1 MSENMDTGPSGG
13 GGDPRP
19 SGSRGLDP
27 QPKDYK
33 EVPLPPGVCKERYRI
48 KNGAIALYA
57 LGDSH
62 LRKGSFFPKL
72 YADARA
78 GEETDPRFSA
88 LNRQLHWETEDSRYE
103 SGYCLTE
110 AYLAQLLEL
119 VESKKGKATAYFLS
133 IGTNDLR
140 EAKRDG
146 KEEEVERLMGHF
158 RTLMNRVM
166 ETPGAVL
173 FILEPI
179 PCNKGIGTERDQLD
193 QELEA
198 ECRKHR
204 KVRYVTLSHGEKPDL
219 IKKNGSFHQE
229 KHWKDQIHFNA
240 KGSSFVVKA
249 LIRAQ
254 KETSSEFFLVDKQ
267 AREIRGHAARHDM
280 AQGRYQA
287 GPGPYQ
293 PQGWRPQ
300 GPQPSRDQG
309 HQRPWQNERRSSSGH
324 PGLQSGRVEKTY
336 RPQAFRGQAAPQG
349 SIHRRIGYFTAPEK
363 QQAPRNDKSPPRRA
377 PLRDPR
383 LNEAYYHAG
392 RMAAKA
398 AYDEKIKEIDRAE
411 QDGRPFEEEKA
422 VEPPTPYCRP
432 YQEQPRDDRDP
443 GGPGGYGQF
452 MGYGHQGPM
461 GPYGPLPPIIIY
473 QYPHPPPP
481 PPQRS

>member
-1 MSENMDTGPSGG
+1 MSEKMDTGPSGS

-19 SGSRGLDP
+19 SGSGGLDP
-27 QPKDYK
+27 QPKYK
-33 EVPLPPGVCKERYRI
+33 EVPLPPGVCKERYKI

-62 LRKGSFFPKL
+62 LRKGSFFPKI

-88 LNRQLHWETEDSRYE
+88 LNRQLHWETEDSKYE
-103 SGYCLTE
+103 SGYCLSE

-140 EAKRDG
+140 EAKKNGEKD
-146 KEEEVERLMGHF
+146 EVEKLMGRF
-158 RTLMNRVM
+158 RPLMYKIM
-166 ETPGAVL
+166 ATPGAAL
-173 FILEPI
+173 FVLEPI
-179 PCNKGIGTERDQLD
+179 PCDRGIEEERDRLD

-204 KVRYVTLSHGEKPDL
+204 KIRYVTLSHGEKPDL
-219 IKKNGSFHQE
+219 IKKNGSFYQD

-240 KGSSFVVKA
+240 KGSSFVVRA
-249 LIRAQ
+249 LLRAQ
-254 KETSSEFFLVDKQ
+254 KEMSSEFFLADKS
-267 AREIRGHAARHDM
+267 ARELRGAVARHDI
-280 AQGRYQA
+280 AQGRHPEQ
-287 GPGPYQ
+287 GPYQ
-293 PQGWRPQ
+293 PKGWRPK
-300 GPQPSRDQG
+300 GPPPSG
-309 HQRPWQNERRSSSGH
+309 GKGLQRPWQNERRSPPRH
-324 PGLQSGRVEKTY
+324 PGPQSGRVEKTY

-363 QQAPRNDKSPPRRA
+363 QQAPRNKSPPRQA

-383 LNEAYYHAG
+383 LNEAYYHAR

-398 AYDEKIKEIDRAE
+398 AYDDKIKEIDRAE
-411 QDGRPFEEEKA
+411 QDGRPLEEEKA

-432 YQEQPRDDRDP
+432 YQDQPRDDRDQ
-443 GGPGGYGQF
+443 GGSGGYGQF
-452 MGYGHQGPM
+452 LGYGQQGPM
-461 GPYGPLPPIIIY
+461 GPYGPLQPIILY